1 MLSRSI
7 VHDHSILY
15 SANML
20 RENCDIILKE
30 SLLEAKPTEHV
41 LSDIRFYYFPDNSIK
56 FISTLVCN

>member
-15 SANML
+15 SAKML

-30 SLLEAKPTEHV
+30 SLLEAKPTEHI
-41 LSDIRFYYFPDNSIK
+41 LFDIRFYYFPDNSI
-56 FISTLVCN
+56 